1 MLIRLLATSSA
12 MHCRPASGHPAIA
25 ALFEREWGGLGIGLL
40 ISGKSGIARLY
51 SIFFNGIFVIIQGL
65 LNRDQ
70 RIPHN
75 LSGKDRHRPVL
86 T

>member
-1 MLIRLLATSSA
+1 MLIRLLATSSV

-25 ALFEREWGGLGIGLL
+25 ALFGREWGGLRIGLRM
-40 ISGKSGIARLY
+40 SGKSGIAGLD
-51 SIFFNGIFVIIQGL
+51 SIFYNGIFVIIQGL

-70 RIPHN
+70 RIPYN
-75 LSGKDRHRPVL
+75 LSGKYRQRPVL